1 MCVRQRCKPVSLL
14 MILLAN
20 YICNLRGEAFITFS
34 PHNSSMFQGRE
45 GLIIKMEFNA
55 THCGTP
61 HSTSIG
67 RDVPIDCILAC
78 VYFKG
83 HEQNSCVLGQTTAFA
98 VSKNQIM
105 TAPAGRDDV
114 IILSDL
120 FRAENFVKE
129 RGKTYTRAPC
139 WLANISRKCHMSDP

>member
-1 MCVRQRCKPVSLL
+1 

-45 GLIIKMEFNA
+45 GLIFKMEFNA

-67 RDVPIDCILAC
+67 TDVPIDCILAW
-78 VYFKG
+78 VYFRG
-83 HEQNSCVLGQTTAFA
+83 HEQNSCVLGQTTAVA

-105 TAPAGRDDV
+105 TAPAGRDNE

-129 RGKTYTRAPC
+129 RGKT
-139 WLANISRKCHMSDP
+139 